1 MHNDL
6 LVKLYELPDLTPHLQ
21 KMNEAGISVRR
32 ALSPEKHVVVE
43 WVRTHFYETWVSETD
58 VAFGHSPVSCFIATQ
73 ENEMLGFGCYDTTAK
88 GFFGPTGVD
97 EAARGK
103 GIGAALLLV
112 CLHALY
118 ADGYAYGIIGGAGPV
133 EFYE

>member
-1 MHNDL
+1 
-6 LVKLYELPDLTPHLQ
+6 
-21 KMNEAGISVRR
+21 
-32 ALSPEKHVVVE
+32 
-43 WVRTHFYETWVSETD
+43 
-58 VAFGHSPVSCFIATQ
+58 
-73 ENEMLGFGCYDTTAK
+73 MLGFGCYDTTAK

-133 EFYE
+133 EFYEKIVGAMVIPGSDPGVYRGMLR